1 MTSTASDAERLDVA
15 ARLGEKNISRLTA
28 AIQASG
34 PPLQT
39 IATFTGEP
47 LANVPQSTAADVIA
61 AFDNARAAQREWASV
76 SPKDRAKVFV
86 GLHDRVIAHPDLIDL
101 VQAETGKSRY
111 SAFEETLDV
120 AGLALY
126 YGRNAPR
133 FLRTR
138 KRKGALPVATRVRE
152 HHRPKGAVAIISPFN
167 YPLSLGVCDVI
178 PALLAG
184 NAVVHKPDSQT
195 ALTALRARELLID
208 AGLPADLWQIVVGAP
223 EEVGPT
229 LIEHADHLCFTGS
242 TAAGKRIAEAAAR
255 RLIGCTLELGG
266 KNAMLVLEDADLDK
280 AVAGAVRACFSTT
293 GQLCL
298 SIERLYVREEIYDEF
313 VSKLVDRVGQVKLGS
328 GFDFSY
334 DIGSLS
340 SQRQLDTVRRQ
351 VDDARRLGA
360 DILAGGRHRPDIGP
374 FYYEPTILTQV
385 TEDMEVFSNETFG
398 PVVSIYKVG
407 SDSEAIAAVERSDY
421 GLNASIWSRDET
433 RARVLAD
440 RIRCGTVNINEGYA
454 SAYASNDAT
463 MGGMKSSGK
472 GRRHGEVGLHE
483 YTELQTVASQ
493 RLIGFDPPASVTL
506 EENAKRLTEMYKLMK
521 KLRLK

>member
-1 MTSTASDAERLDVA
+1 MTSTAPEAERLDVA
-15 ARLGEKNISRLTA
+15 ARVGEKNISRLTA
-28 AIQASG
+28 SIQASG
-34 PPLQT
+34 PPLET
-39 IATFTGEP
+39 IATFTGKP
-47 LANVPQSTAADVIA
+47 FAHVPQSTAADVVA
-61 AFDNARAAQREWASV
+61 AFETARAAQREWASV
-76 SPKDRAKVFV
+76 TPKERSKIFV
-86 GLHDRVIAHPDLIDL
+86 GLHDRVIAHPHMIDLI
-101 VQAETGKSRY
+101 QAETGKSRY

-138 KRKGALPVATRVRE
+138 KRKGALPLATRVRE
-152 HHRPKGAVAIISPFN
+152 HRRPKGVVAIISPFN

-195 ALTALRARELLID
+195 ALTALHARELLID

-223 EEVGPT
+223 DEVGPL
-229 LIEHADHLCFTGS
+229 LIEHADHICFTGS
-242 TAAGKRIAEAAAR
+242 TASGKRIAEAAAG

-266 KNAMLVLEDADLDK
+266 KNPMLVLEDADLDK
-280 AVAGAVRACFSTT
+280 AAAGAVRACFSTT

-298 SIERLYVREEIYDEF
+298 SIERLYVRAEIYDTF
-313 VSKLVDRVGQVKLGS
+313 VSKLVDRVEQITLGS

-351 VDDARRLGA
+351 VDEARSLGA
-360 DILAGGRHRPDIGP
+360 NILAGGRPRPDLGP

-385 TEDMEVFSNETFG
+385 TEDMEIFSKETFG
-398 PVVSIYKVG
+398 PVVSIYKVN
-407 SDSEAIAAVERSDY
+407 SDGDAVTAAERSEF
-421 GLNASIWSRDET
+421 GLNASIWTRDEA
-433 RARVLAD
+433 RARSLAD
-440 RIRCGTVNINEGYA
+440 RIHCGTVNINEGYA

-463 MGGMKSSGK
+463 MGGMKSSGQ

-493 RLIGFDPPASVTL
+493 RLIGFDPPESVTL
-506 EENAKRLTEMYKLMK
+506 EENSRRLTAMYKLMK